1 MPIYLTEKDYF
12 DNIRSKKEISLLD
25 LIDLED
31 FDSRTGKLERLES
44 KLNNLCNIVCV
55 FLESVPEGKG
65 IIKKY
70 VEYSCVNG
78 ISYEDKTD
86 DNTSRS

>member
-1 MPIYLTEKDYF
+1 MPIYLTHKDYF
-12 DNIRSKKEISLLD
+12 GDTIKKEEISLLD
-25 LIDLED
+25 LISLED

-44 KLNNLCNIVCV
+44 KLNNLCNIVCE
-55 FLESVPEGKG
+55 FLESIPEGKN

-70 VEYSCVNG
+70 VEYSPVNG

-86 DNTSRS
+86 DPK